1 MDTKASSRTLHWC
14 LLALAATGW
23 GLLALER
30 APRLPNL
37 LGRTLG
43 AIGDG
48 AANANPAASA
58 GRDRERAI
66 QRDGAAIV
74 VPDSSPYRSRVAVQ
88 PVETRT
94 IRTSRVFPASVEADV
109 ARTVNVLPPLTGRV
123 TDLKIQLGDEV
134 KKGQRLA
141 VIESGDLAQ
150 AISDAEK
157 AKAQAQLTLG
167 ALQRAEGMA
176 KFGGIAIKDL
186 EQAQSDYTQ
195 AKSELDR
202 ASYRLQVI
210 DARAEISGDRTLTMT
225 APIDGTITV
234 LATAPGSYV
243 NDTTQS
249 LMTIA
254 NLDRVF
260 ITANVPEKDLVFVAK
275 GEDVEVSLRAF
286 SGQTFTGKVDT
297 VSKVLDA
304 DTRRTKVRVVL
315 DNPDGKLRPNMFA
328 TVELFASAERK
339 LVVPTS
345 ALLINNDAVSVFVE
359 VAPWRFERRRVT
371 TEAEMNDDV
380 VVTSG
385 LKDGDRIA
393 TRGGVLLND

>member
-1 MDTKASSRTLHWC
+1 MDTKASSRTLQWC
-14 LLALAATGW
+14 LFALAAAGW

-30 APRLPNL
+30 APRLPRL
-37 LGRTLG
+37 IDGTAS
-43 AIGDG
+43 AIGG
-48 AANANPAASA
+48 RANANPAPSV
-58 GRDRERAI
+58 GRDRARAI

-74 VPDSSPYRSRVAVQ
+74 VPDHSPYRSRVAVQ
-88 PVETRT
+88 PVEIRT
-94 IRTSRVFPASVEADV
+94 MRTSRIFPASVEADV
-109 ARTVNVLPPLTGRV
+109 ARTVNVLPPLAGRV
-123 TDLKIQLGDEV
+123 TELKIQLGDEV
-134 KKGQRLA
+134 RKGQRLT

-157 AKAQAQLTLG
+157 AKAQAELTLG
-167 ALQRAEGMA
+167 TLQRAQNMT

-186 EQAQSDYTQ
+186 EQAQSDYAQ

-210 DARAEISGDRTLTMT
+210 DARAEVSGDRTLTMT

-254 NLDRVF
+254 NLERVF
-260 ITANVPEKDLVFVAK
+260 ITANVPENDLAFVAK
-275 GEDVEVSLRAF
+275 GEDVDVSLRAF
-286 SGQTFTGKVDT
+286 PGQTFAGKVDT
-297 VSKVLDA
+297 VSRVLDA

-328 TVELFASAERK
+328 TVELFASAARK

-345 ALLINNDAVSVFVE
+345 ALLINNDDVSIFVE
-359 VAPWRFERRRVT
+359 VGPWRFERRVVT
-371 TEAEMNDDV
+371 TEAEINDSI

-385 LKDGDRIA
+385 LKDGDRIV

>member
-14 LLALAATGW
+14 LLALAAAGW
-23 GLLALER
+23 GLFAAER
-30 APRLPNL
+30 TPRLAGL
-37 LGRTLG
+37 LGRT
-43 AIGDG
+43 ADEIGG
-48 AANANPAASA
+48 LANANPAASV
-58 GRDRERAI
+58 GRDRAI
-66 QRDGAAIV
+66 QRDGAAII
-74 VPDSSPYRSRVAVQ
+74 VPDYSPYRGRVAVQ
-88 PVETRT
+88 PVEMRT
-94 IRTSRVFPASVEADV
+94 VRTSRVFPASVEADV

-123 TDLKIQLGDEV
+123 TELKVQLGDEV
-134 KKGQRLA
+134 RKGQRLA
-141 VIESGDLAQ
+141 VIESADLAQ

-157 AKAQAQLTLG
+157 AKAQLQLTLG
-167 ALQRAEGMA
+167 TLQRAQNMA
-176 KFGGIAIKDL
+176 KFGGIAVKDV
-186 EQAQSDYTQ
+186 EQAQSDYAQ

-210 DARAEISGDRTLTMT
+210 DARAEVSGDRTLTMT

-243 NDTTQS
+243 NDTTQP

-260 ITANVPEKDLVFVAK
+260 VTANVPEKDLAFVAK
-275 GEDVEVSLRAF
+275 GEDVDVSLRAF
-286 SGQTFTGKVDT
+286 PGQTFTGKVDT

-328 TVELFASAERK
+328 TVELFASAAQK
-339 LVVPTS
+339 LMVPTS

-359 VAPWRFERRRVT
+359 VGPLRFERRSVT
-371 TEAEMNDDV
+371 TEAEMNDSV

-385 LKDGDRIA
+385 LRDGDRIV

>member
-1 MDTKASSRTLHWC
+1 MDTNASSRTLQWC
-14 LLALAATGW
+14 LLALAAAGW
-23 GLLALER
+23 GLFALER
-30 APRLPNL
+30 APRLPGL
-37 LGRTLG
+37 LGRT
-43 AIGDG
+43 AAEIGG
-48 AANANPAASA
+48 LAKANPAASA
-58 GRDRERAI
+58 SGDRAHAI

-74 VPDSSPYRSRVAVQ
+74 VPDASPYRGRLAVQ

-109 ARTVNVLPPLTGRV
+109 ARTVSVLPPLTGRV
-123 TDLKIQLGDEV
+123 TDLKIQIGDEV

-150 AISDAEK
+150 AVSDAEK
-157 AKAQAQLTLG
+157 AKAQEQLTLA
-167 ALQRAEGMA
+167 ALQRAQNMT
-176 KFGGIAIKDL
+176 KFGGIAVKDL
-186 EQAQSDYTQ
+186 EQAQSDHAQ

-202 ASYRLQVI
+202 ASYRLEVI
-210 DARAEISGDRTLTMT
+210 GARAEVLGDRMLTMT

-254 NLDRVF
+254 NLDQVF
-260 ITANVPEKDLVFVAK
+260 ITANVPEKDLGFVAK
-275 GEDVEVSLRAF
+275 GEDVEVSLRALP
-286 SGQTFTGKVDT
+286 GRTITGKVDT
-297 VSKVLDA
+297 VSRVLDA

-359 VAPWRFERRRVT
+359 VGPFRFERRSVT
-371 TEAEMNDDV
+371 TEAEMNDSV

-385 LKDGDRIA
+385 LEDGDRIV

>member
-1 MDTKASSRTLHWC
+1 
-14 LLALAATGW
+14 
-23 GLLALER
+23 
-30 APRLPNL
+30 
-37 LGRTLG
+37 
-43 AIGDG
+43 
-48 AANANPAASA
+48 
-58 GRDRERAI
+58 
-66 QRDGAAIV
+66 
-74 VPDSSPYRSRVAVQ
+74 
-88 PVETRT
+88 
-94 IRTSRVFPASVEADV
+94 
-109 ARTVNVLPPLTGRV
+109 V

-134 KKGQRLA
+134 RKGQRLT

-150 AISDAEK
+150 AISDSEK
-157 AKAQAQLTLG
+157 AKAQAELTLG
-167 ALQRAEGMA
+167 TLQRAQNMT

-186 EQAQSDYTQ
+186 EQAQSDYAQ

-210 DARAEISGDRTLTMT
+210 DARAEVSGDRTLTMT

-254 NLDRVF
+254 NLERVF
-260 ITANVPEKDLVFVAK
+260 ITANVPENDLAFVAK
-275 GEDVEVSLRAF
+275 GEDVDVSLRAF
-286 SGQTFTGKVDT
+286 PGQTFAGKVDT
-297 VSKVLDA
+297 VSRVLDA

-328 TVELFASAERK
+328 TVELFASAARK

-345 ALLINNDAVSVFVE
+345 ALLINNDDVSIFVE
-359 VAPWRFERRRVT
+359 VGPWRFERRVVT
-371 TEAEMNDDV
+371 TEAEINDSI

-385 LKDGDRIA
+385 LKDGDRIV

>member
-1 MDTKASSRTLHWC
+1 MTTKSSSSTLQWW
-14 LLALAATGW
+14 LLALAAAGW
-23 GLLALER
+23 GLFALER
-30 APRLPNL
+30 APQLPSL
-37 LGRTLG
+37 LGRTVNATG
-43 AIGDG
+43 GR
-48 AANANPAASA
+48 ANATPAASI
-58 GRDRERAI
+58 GRDRAI

-74 VPDSSPYRSRVAVQ
+74 VPDYSPYRSRLAVR
-88 PVETRT
+88 PVEMRT
-94 IRTSRVFPASVEADV
+94 MQNSRVFPASVEADV

-134 KKGQRLA
+134 MKGQRLA
-141 VIESGDLAQ
+141 VIESADLAQ

-157 AKAQAQLTLG
+157 AKAQVQLTLG
-167 ALQRAEGMA
+167 AFQRAQNMT
-176 KFGGIAIKDL
+176 KFGGIALKDL
-186 EQAQSDYTQ
+186 EQAQSDYAQ

-202 ASYRLQVI
+202 AGYRLQVI

-225 APIDGTITV
+225 APIDGTITA

-243 NDTTQS
+243 NDATQS

-260 ITANVPEKDLVFVAK
+260 VTANVPEKDIAFVAR
-275 GEDVEVSLRAF
+275 GEDVEVNLRAF
-286 SGQTFTGKVDT
+286 PGQTFTGKVDT

-328 TVELFASAERK
+328 TVELFASATRK

-359 VAPWRFERRRVT
+359 VGPWRFERRSVT
-371 TEAEMNDDV
+371 TEAEMNDTV

-385 LKDGDRIA
+385 LADGDRVV